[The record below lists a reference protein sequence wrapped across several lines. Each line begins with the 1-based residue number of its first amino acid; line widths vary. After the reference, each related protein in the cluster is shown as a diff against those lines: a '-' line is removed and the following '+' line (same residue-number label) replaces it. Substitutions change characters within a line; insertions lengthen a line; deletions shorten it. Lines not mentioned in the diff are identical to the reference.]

1 MTAVLDYGEIMS
13 KKRLTEKKEQSAR
26 LVYSDLS
33 LKQGFKKFLLNPLY
47 IFPVLISTIL
57 CYAYYLTHETVTID
71 SLSSDRYYHGLL
83 VAQGRLTATI
93 IENYLGFEHL
103 PIAVENIIGLICFIL
118 GATVFCIIFD
128 KAKPQSNVLPY
139 TFSTCLYI
147 TFPLMNEYFMFKGS
161 VLTTGGSILLV
172 SFALYFALKIKNL
185 IASILI
191 SSIFIFFAYSWY
203 ESFILVYIG
212 AVFLLLIL
220 LADGQKSQK
229 ELFFN
234 GFWLAPTLF
243 LGFSLEEIISN
254 AIINICNIT
263 QDNNNAVGTAWLS
276 SSATLKSF
284 FYDFIYSFV
293 SKIFCYAPFTIL
305 FIFLAVAFV
314 LMILQTKSTK
324 KPILIFFYFGLA
336 LTVFFLSIY
345 RGTESAYRTEQGI
358 PFYISAITLLLSSK
372 IINLN
377 GKKALKIIASL
388 SLVIILTVQICSS
401 NYWYHVN
408 VLRDK
413 EEKQVVCNI
422 AKDLEKYDKNKP
434 VIFIGYYQ
442 LSNNIKDKYTVK
454 KDSVAGKIIDYTS
467 KKAKKSYTY
476 TACQTSISSYIS
488 WSIYS
493 FSSAN
498 VELKKFFNSC
508 GYDFKLGTNEQFE
521 EATKKYINIPSYND
535 SGYILDAGD
544 YIVVKVGNYSPNF
557 YEFLYE

>member
-13 KKRLTEKKEQSAR
+13 KKRLTEKKEQNAR

-254 AIINICNIT
+254 AIINLCNIT

-324 KPILIFFYFGLA
+324 KPILIFFYLGLA

-345 RGTESAYRTEQGI
+345 RGAESAYRTEQGI

-372 IINLN
+372 IINSN

-467 KKAKKSYTY
+467 KKAKKPYTY

-498 VELKKFFNSC
+498 VELKKFFNAC
-508 GYDFKLGTNEQFE
+508 GYDFKLGTNEQFK

-557 YEFLYE
+557 YDFLYE

>member
-13 KKRLTEKKEQSAR
+13 KKRLTEKKEQNAR

-229 ELFFN
+229 EVFFN

-254 AIINICNIT
+254 AIINLCNIT

-293 SKIFCYAPFTIL
+293 SKIFCYAPFAIL

-345 RGTESAYRTEQGI
+345 RGAELAYRTEQGI

-372 IINLN
+372 IINSN
-377 GKKALKIIASL
+377 GKKTLKIIASL

-442 LSNNIKDKYTVK
+442 LSNNIEDKYTVK
-454 KDSVAGKIIDYTS
+454 KDSVAGRIIDYTS

-508 GYDFKLGTNEQFE
+508 GYDFKLGTNEQFK

>member
-13 KKRLTEKKEQSAR
+13 KKRLTEKKEQNAR

-33 LKQGFKKFLLNPLY
+33 LKQGFKNFLLNPMY

-103 PIAVENIIGLICFIL
+103 PIAVENIIGLICFVL

-139 TFSTCLYI
+139 TFFTCLYI
-147 TFPLMNEYFMFKGS
+147 TFPLMSEYFMFKGS

-254 AIINICNIT
+254 AIINLCNIT

-324 KPILIFFYFGLA
+324 KPILIFFYLGLA

-345 RGTESAYRTEQGI
+345 RGAESAYRTEQGI

-377 GKKALKIIASL
+377 GKKTLKIIASL

-442 LSNNIKDKYTVK
+442 LSDNIKDKYAVK
-454 KDSVAGKIIDYTS
+454 KDSVAGKIINYTS
-467 KKAKKSYTY
+467 KKAEKSYTY

-498 VELKKFFNSC
+498 VELKKFFNAC

-544 YIVVKVGNYSPNF
+544 YIVVKVGNYTPNF

>member
-13 KKRLTEKKEQSAR
+13 KKRLTEKKEQNAR

-33 LKQGFKKFLLNPLY
+33 LKQGFKKFLLNPMY

-93 IENYLGFEHL
+93 VENYLGFEHL

-139 TFSTCLYI
+139 TFFTCLYI

-314 LMILQTKSTK
+314 LMIIQTKSTK
-324 KPILIFFYFGLA
+324 KPILIFFYLGLA

-345 RGTESAYRTEQGI
+345 RGAESAYRTEQGI
-358 PFYISAITLLLSSK
+358 PFYIGAITLLLSSK
-372 IINLN
+372 IINLH

-442 LSNNIKDKYTVK
+442 LSNNIEDKYTVK
-454 KDSVAGKIIDYTS
+454 KDSVAGRIINYTS

-508 GYDFKLGTNEQFE
+508 GYDFKLGTNEQFK

-544 YIVVKVGNYSPNF
+544 YIVVKVGNYTPNF

>member
-13 KKRLTEKKEQSAR
+13 KKRLTEKKEQNAR

-33 LKQGFKKFLLNPLY
+33 LKQGFKKFLLNPMY

-93 IENYLGFEHL
+93 VENYLGFEHL

-185 IASILI
+185 IVSILI

-345 RGTESAYRTEQGI
+345 RGTELAYRTEQGI

-372 IINLN
+372 IINSN
-377 GKKALKIIASL
+377 GKKALRIIASL

-442 LSNNIKDKYTVK
+442 LSNNIEDKYTVK
-454 KDSVAGKIIDYTS
+454 KDSVSGRIINYTS

>member
-13 KKRLTEKKEQSAR
+13 KKRLTEKKEQNAR

-139 TFSTCLYI
+139 TFFTCLYI

-324 KPILIFFYFGLA
+324 KPILIFFYLGLA

-345 RGTESAYRTEQGI
+345 RGAESAYRTEQGI

-372 IINLN
+372 IINLH

-408 VLRDK
+408 ALRDK

-442 LSNNIKDKYTVK
+442 LSNNIEDKYTVK
-454 KDSVAGKIIDYTS
+454 KDSVAGRIINYTS

-488 WSIYS
+488 WSICP

-508 GYDFKLGTNEQFE
+508 GYDFKLGTNEQFK

-544 YIVVKVGNYSPNF
+544 YVVVKVGNYSPNF

>member
-13 KKRLTEKKEQSAR
+13 KKRLTEKKEQNAR

-33 LKQGFKKFLLNPLY
+33 LKQGFKKFLLNPMY

-139 TFSTCLYI
+139 TFFTCLYI

-254 AIINICNIT
+254 AIINLCNIT

-293 SKIFCYAPFTIL
+293 SKIFCYAPFAIL
-305 FIFLAVAFV
+305 FIFLGVAFV

-345 RGTESAYRTEQGI
+345 RGAESAYRTEQGI
-358 PFYISAITLLLSSK
+358 PFYIGAITLLLSSK
-372 IINLN
+372 IINSN

-454 KDSVAGKIIDYTS
+454 KDSVAGRIINYTS
-467 KKAKKSYTY
+467 KKAEKPYTY

-508 GYDFKLGTNEQFE
+508 GYDFKLGTNEQFK

-544 YIVVKVGNYSPNF
+544 YIVVKVGNYTPNF

>member
-128 KAKPQSNVLPY
+128 KAKPQSNVFPY

-263 QDNNNAVGTAWLS
+263 QDNNNAVGTAWLT

-358 PFYISAITLLLSSK
+358 PFYIGAITLLLSSK
-372 IINLN
+372 IINSN

-422 AKDLEKYDKNKP
+422 AKDLEKYDENKP

-454 KDSVAGKIIDYTS
+454 KDSVAGKIIDHTS

-508 GYDFKLGTNEQFE
+508 GYDFKLGTNKQFE

-544 YIVVKVGNYSPNF
+544 YIVVKVGNYAPNF

>member
-13 KKRLTEKKEQSAR
+13 KKRLTEKKEQNAR

-93 IENYLGFEHL
+93 VENYLGFEHL

-314 LMILQTKSTK
+314 LMIFQTKSTK

-372 IINLN
+372 IINSN
-377 GKKALKIIASL
+377 GKKALRIIASL

-508 GYDFKLGTNEQFE
+508 GYDFKLGTNKQFE

-544 YIVVKVGNYSPNF
+544 YIVVKVGNYTPNF

>member
-13 KKRLTEKKEQSAR
+13 KKRLTEKKEQNAR

-47 IFPVLISTIL
+47 ILPVLISTIL

-139 TFSTCLYI
+139 TFFTCLYI

-220 LADGQKSQK
+220 LADGKKSQK

-254 AIINICNIT
+254 AIINLCNIT

-305 FIFLAVAFV
+305 FIFLAIAFG

-324 KPILIFFYFGLA
+324 KPILVFFYFGLA

-377 GKKALKIIASL
+377 GKKALRIIASL

-508 GYDFKLGTNEQFE
+508 GYDFKLGTNEQFK

-544 YIVVKVGNYSPNF
+544 YIVVKVGNYTPNF

>member
-13 KKRLTEKKEQSAR
+13 KKRLTEKKEQNAR

-220 LADGQKSQK
+220 LANGQKSQK

-254 AIINICNIT
+254 AIINLCNIT

-284 FYDFIYSFV
+284 FYDFIYSFI
-293 SKIFCYAPFTIL
+293 SKIFCYAPFAIL
-305 FIFLAVAFV
+305 FIFLGVAFV

-345 RGTESAYRTEQGI
+345 RGAESAYRTEQGI

-372 IINLN
+372 IINLH

-442 LSNNIKDKYTVK
+442 LSNNIEDKYAVK
-454 KDSVAGKIIDYTS
+454 KDSVAGRIIDYTS
-467 KKAKKSYTY
+467 KKAEKSYAY

-508 GYDFKLGTNEQFE
+508 GYDFKLGTNEQFK

-544 YIVVKVGNYSPNF
+544 YIVVKVGNYTPNF

>member
-13 KKRLTEKKEQSAR
+13 KKRLTEKKEQNAR

-33 LKQGFKKFLLNPLY
+33 LKQGFKKFLLNPMY

-139 TFSTCLYI
+139 TFFTCLYI

-254 AIINICNIT
+254 AIINLCNIT

-324 KPILIFFYFGLA
+324 KPILIFFYLGLA

-345 RGTESAYRTEQGI
+345 RGAESAYRTEQGI

-372 IINLN
+372 IINSN

-442 LSNNIKDKYTVK
+442 LSNNIEDKYTVK
-454 KDSVAGKIIDYTS
+454 KDSVAGRIINYTS

-508 GYDFKLGTNEQFE
+508 GYDFKLGTNEQFK

-557 YEFLYE
+557 YDFLYE

>member
-13 KKRLTEKKEQSAR
+13 KKRLTEKKEQNAR

-254 AIINICNIT
+254 AIINLCNIT

-314 LMILQTKSTK
+314 LMILQTKSAK

-345 RGTESAYRTEQGI
+345 RGAESAYRTEQGI
-358 PFYISAITLLLSSK
+358 PFYIGAITLLLSSK

-377 GKKALKIIASL
+377 SKKALKIIASL

-442 LSNNIKDKYTVK
+442 LSNNIEDKYTVK
-454 KDSVAGKIIDYTS
+454 KDSVAGRIINYTS

-508 GYDFKLGTNEQFE
+508 GYDFKLGTNEQFK

-544 YIVVKVGNYSPNF
+544 YIVVKVGNYTPNF

>member
-33 LKQGFKKFLLNPLY
+33 LKQGFKKFLLNPMY

-57 CYAYYLTHETVTID
+57 CYAYYLAHETVTID

-314 LMILQTKSTK
+314 LMILQTKNTK

-345 RGTESAYRTEQGI
+345 RGAELAYRTEQGI
-358 PFYISAITLLLSSK
+358 PFYIGAITLLLSSK
-372 IINLN
+372 IINSN

-388 SLVIILTVQICSS
+388 SLVIILTAQICSS

-442 LSNNIKDKYTVK
+442 LSNNIEDKYTVK
-454 KDSVAGKIIDYTS
+454 KDSVAGRIINYTS
-467 KKAKKSYTY
+467 KKAKKSYDY

-488 WSIYS
+488 WSICP

-508 GYDFKLGTNEQFE
+508 GYDFKLGTNEQFK

-544 YIVVKVGNYSPNF
+544 YIVVKVGNYTPNF

>member
-1 MTAVLDYGEIMS
+1 MS
-13 KKRLTEKKEQSAR
+13 KKRLTEKKEQNIR

-33 LKQGFKKFLLNPLY
+33 LKQEFKKFLLNPLY

-93 IENYLGFEHL
+93 VENYLGFEHL

-118 GATVFCIIFD
+118 GATLFCIIFD
-128 KAKPQSNVLPY
+128 KAKPQKNILPY
-139 TFSTCLYI
+139 TFFTCLYI
-147 TFPLMNEYFMFKGS
+147 TFPLMSEYFMFKGS

-172 SFALYFALKIKNL
+172 SFALFFALKIKNY
-185 IASILI
+185 IVSIFI

-234 GFWLAPTLF
+234 GFLLTPTLF

-263 QDNNNAVGTAWLS
+263 IDYNNDVGTAWLAC
-276 SSATLKSF
+276 SATLKSF

-305 FIFLAVAFV
+305 FIFLGVAFV

-358 PFYISAITLLLSSK
+358 PFYIGAITLLLSSK
-372 IINLN
+372 IINSN
-377 GKKALKIIASL
+377 AKKALKIIASL

-413 EEKQVVCNI
+413 EEKQVICNI
-422 AKDLEKYDKNKP
+422 ANDLEKYDKNKP
-434 VIFIGYYQ
+434 VIFIGDYQ
-442 LSNNIKDKYTVK
+442 LSDNIKDKYTVK
-454 KDSVAGKIIDYTS
+454 KDSIAGKIIDYTS
-467 KKAKKSYTY
+467 QKAKTSYDY
-476 TACQTSISSYIS
+476 CACQTSIRSYIT

-493 FSSAN
+493 FLSAN
-498 VELKKFFNSC
+498 VELEKFFNAC
-508 GYDFKLGTNEQFE
+508 GYDFKLGTNEQFI

-535 SGYILDAGD
+535 SGYILDTGD
-544 YIVVKVGNYSPNF
+544 YIVVKVGDYTPDF

>member
-13 KKRLTEKKEQSAR
+13 KKRLTEKKEQNAR

-93 IENYLGFEHL
+93 VENYLGFEHL
-103 PIAVENIIGLICFIL
+103 PIAVENVIGLICFIL

-276 SSATLKSF
+276 SSATVKSF

-324 KPILIFFYFGLA
+324 KPILIFFYLGLA

-358 PFYISAITLLLSSK
+358 PFYIGAITLLLSSK
-372 IINLN
+372 IINSN

-442 LSNNIKDKYTVK
+442 LSNNIKDKYAVK
-454 KDSVAGKIIDYTS
+454 KDSVAGRIINYTS

-508 GYDFKLGTNEQFE
+508 GYDFKLGTNKQFE

-544 YIVVKVGNYSPNF
+544 YIVVKVGNYTPNF

>member
-13 KKRLTEKKEQSAR
+13 KKRLTEKKKQNAR
-26 LVYSDLS
+26 LVLSDLS

-57 CYAYYLTHETVTID
+57 CYAYYITHETVTID

-93 IENYLGFEHL
+93 VENYLGFEHL

-128 KAKPQSNVLPY
+128 KAKPQKSVLPY
-139 TFSTCLYI
+139 TFFTCLYI

-263 QDNNNAVGTAWLS
+263 PDNNNAVGTAWLS

-305 FIFLAVAFV
+305 FIFLAVAFI
-314 LMILQTKSTK
+314 LMIFQAKSTK
-324 KPILIFFYFGLA
+324 KPILVFFYLGLA

-345 RGTESAYRTEQGI
+345 RGAESAYRTEQGI
-358 PFYISAITLLLSSK
+358 PFYIGAITLLLSSK

-388 SLVIILTVQICSS
+388 SLVIILTVQIYSS

-454 KDSVAGKIIDYTS
+454 KDSVAGKIINYTS
-467 KKAKKSYTY
+467 QKAGKSYAY

-498 VELKKFFNSC
+498 VELKKFFNEC
-508 GYDFKLGTNEQFE
+508 GYDFKLGTNEQFK

-544 YIVVKVGNYSPNF
+544 YIVVKVGNYTPNL

>member
-13 KKRLTEKKEQSAR
+13 KKRLTEKKEQNAR

-139 TFSTCLYI
+139 TFFTCLYI

-314 LMILQTKSTK
+314 LMIFQTKSTK
-324 KPILIFFYFGLA
+324 KPILIFFYLGLA

-345 RGTESAYRTEQGI
+345 RGAESAYRTEQGI
-358 PFYISAITLLLSSK
+358 PFYIGAITLLLSSK
-372 IINLN
+372 IINLH

-442 LSNNIKDKYTVK
+442 LSNSIEDKHTVK
-454 KDSVAGKIIDYTS
+454 KDSVAGKIINYTS

-498 VELKKFFNSC
+498 VELEKFFNSC
-508 GYDFKLGTNEQFE
+508 GYDFKLGTNEQFK

>member
-13 KKRLTEKKEQSAR
+13 KKRLTEKKEQNAR

-33 LKQGFKKFLLNPLY
+33 LKQGFKKFLLNPMY

-57 CYAYYLTHETVTID
+57 CYAYYLAHETVTID

-212 AVFLLLIL
+212 SVVLLLIL

-263 QDNNNAVGTAWLS
+263 QDNNNAVGTAWLT

-305 FIFLAVAFV
+305 FIFLAIAFG

-324 KPILIFFYFGLA
+324 KPILVFFYFGLA

-345 RGTESAYRTEQGI
+345 RGAESAYRTEQGI
-358 PFYISAITLLLSSK
+358 PFYIGAITLLLSSK

>member
-13 KKRLTEKKEQSAR
+13 KKRLTEKKEQNAR

-33 LKQGFKKFLLNPLY
+33 LKQGFKKFLLNPMY

-220 LADGQKSQK
+220 LADGKKSQK

-293 SKIFCYAPFTIL
+293 SKIFCYAPFAIL
-305 FIFLAVAFV
+305 FIFLGVAFV

-345 RGTESAYRTEQGI
+345 RGAESAYRTEQGI
-358 PFYISAITLLLSSK
+358 PFYIGAITLLLSSK
-372 IINLN
+372 IINSN

-442 LSNNIKDKYTVK
+442 LSNNIEDKYTVK
-454 KDSVAGKIIDYTS
+454 KDSVAGRIIDYTS

-488 WSIYS
+488 WSICP

-508 GYDFKLGTNEQFE
+508 GYDFKLGTNEQFK

-557 YEFLYE
+557 YDFLYE

>member
-13 KKRLTEKKEQSAR
+13 KKRLTEKKKQNAR

-33 LKQGFKKFLLNPLY
+33 LKQGFKKFLLNPVY

-139 TFSTCLYI
+139 TFFTCLYI

-254 AIINICNIT
+254 AIINLCNIT

-324 KPILIFFYFGLA
+324 KPILIFFYLGLA

-345 RGTESAYRTEQGI
+345 RGAESAYRTEQGI
-358 PFYISAITLLLSSK
+358 PFYIGAITLLLSSK
-372 IINLN
+372 IINLH

-442 LSNNIKDKYTVK
+442 LSNSIEDKHTVK
-454 KDSVAGKIIDYTS
+454 KDSVAGRIINYTS

-488 WSIYS
+488 WSICP

-508 GYDFKLGTNEQFE
+508 GYDFKLGTNEQFK

>member
-13 KKRLTEKKEQSAR
+13 KKRLTEKKEQNAR

-47 IFPVLISTIL
+47 IFPVLICTIL

-254 AIINICNIT
+254 AIINLCNIT

-293 SKIFCYAPFTIL
+293 SRIFCYAPFTIL
-305 FIFLAVAFV
+305 FIFLAVAFG
-314 LMILQTKSTK
+314 LMILQTKNTK
-324 KPILIFFYFGLA
+324 KPILIFFYLGLA

-358 PFYISAITLLLSSK
+358 PFYIGAITLLLSSK
-372 IINLN
+372 IINLH

-442 LSNNIKDKYTVK
+442 LSNNIKDKYAVK
-454 KDSVAGKIIDYTS
+454 KDSVAGRIINYTS

-493 FSSAN
+493 FSSVN

-508 GYDFKLGTNEQFE
+508 GYDFKLGTNKQFK

-557 YEFLYE
+557 YDFLYE

>member
-13 KKRLTEKKEQSAR
+13 KKRLTEKKEQNAR

-139 TFSTCLYI
+139 TFFTCLYI

-254 AIINICNIT
+254 AIINLCNIT

-305 FIFLAVAFV
+305 FIILAVAFV

-324 KPILIFFYFGLA
+324 KPILIFFYLGLA

-345 RGTESAYRTEQGI
+345 RGAESAYRTEQGI
-358 PFYISAITLLLSSK
+358 PFYIGAITLLLSSK
-372 IINLN
+372 IINSN

-442 LSNNIKDKYTVK
+442 LSNNIEDKYAVK

-467 KKAKKSYTY
+467 KKAEKSYTY

-508 GYDFKLGTNEQFE
+508 GYDFKLGTNEQFK

-544 YIVVKVGNYSPNF
+544 YIVVKVGNYTPNF

>member
-13 KKRLTEKKEQSAR
+13 KKRLTEKKGQNAR

-139 TFSTCLYI
+139 TFFTCLYI

-324 KPILIFFYFGLA
+324 KPILIFFYLGLA

-345 RGTESAYRTEQGI
+345 RGAESAYRTEQGI
-358 PFYISAITLLLSSK
+358 PFYIGAISLLLSSK

-442 LSNNIKDKYTVK
+442 LSNSIEDKHTVK
-454 KDSVAGKIIDYTS
+454 KDSVAGRIINYTS

-488 WSIYS
+488 WSICP

-508 GYDFKLGTNEQFE
+508 GYDFKLGTNEQFK

>member
-13 KKRLTEKKEQSAR
+13 KKRLTEKKEQNAR

-139 TFSTCLYI
+139 TFFTCLYI

-234 GFWLAPTLF
+234 GFWLAPTLL

-254 AIINICNIT
+254 AIINLCNIT

-305 FIFLAVAFV
+305 FIILAVAFV

-324 KPILIFFYFGLA
+324 KPILIFFYLGLA

-345 RGTESAYRTEQGI
+345 RGAESAYRTEQGI
-358 PFYISAITLLLSSK
+358 PFYIGAITLLLSSK
-372 IINLN
+372 IINSN

-442 LSNNIKDKYTVK
+442 LSNNIKDKYAVK
-454 KDSVAGKIIDYTS
+454 KDSVAGRIIDYTS
-467 KKAKKSYTY
+467 KKAEKSYTY

-508 GYDFKLGTNEQFE
+508 GYDFKLGTNEQFK
-521 EATKKYINIPSYND
+521 EATKKYINIPSYNN
-535 SGYILDAGD
+535 SGYILDTGD
-544 YIVVKVGNYSPNF
+544 YIVVKVGNYTPNF

>member
-13 KKRLTEKKEQSAR
+13 KKRLTEKKEQNAR

-263 QDNNNAVGTAWLS
+263 QDNNNAVGTAWLT

-372 IINLN
+372 IINSN
-377 GKKALKIIASL
+377 GKKALRIIASL

-442 LSNNIKDKYTVK
+442 LSNNIKDKYAVK
-454 KDSVAGKIIDYTS
+454 KDSVAGKIINYTS

-508 GYDFKLGTNEQFE
+508 GYDFKLGTNEQFK

>member
-33 LKQGFKKFLLNPLY
+33 LKQGFKKFLLNPMY

-57 CYAYYLTHETVTID
+57 CYAYYLAHETVTID

-263 QDNNNAVGTAWLS
+263 QDNNNAVDTAWLS

-314 LMILQTKSTK
+314 LMILQTKNTK

-345 RGTESAYRTEQGI
+345 RGAELAYRTEQGI
-358 PFYISAITLLLSSK
+358 PFYIGAITLLLSSK
-372 IINLN
+372 IINSN

-388 SLVIILTVQICSS
+388 SLVIILTAQICSS

-442 LSNNIKDKYTVK
+442 LSNNIEDKYTVK
-454 KDSVAGKIIDYTS
+454 KDSVAGRIINYTS
-467 KKAKKSYTY
+467 KKAKKSYDY

-488 WSIYS
+488 WSICP

-508 GYDFKLGTNEQFE
+508 GYDFKLGTNEQFK

-544 YIVVKVGNYSPNF
+544 YIVVKVGNYTPNF

>member
-13 KKRLTEKKEQSAR
+13 KKRLTEKKEQNAR

-33 LKQGFKKFLLNPLY
+33 LKQGFKKFLLNPMY

-57 CYAYYLTHETVTID
+57 CYAYYLAHETVTID

-103 PIAVENIIGLICFIL
+103 PIAIENIIGLICFIL

-263 QDNNNAVGTAWLS
+263 QDNNNAVGTAWLT

-305 FIFLAVAFV
+305 FIFLAIAFG

-324 KPILIFFYFGLA
+324 KPILVFFYFGLA

-345 RGTESAYRTEQGI
+345 RGAESAYRTEQGI
-358 PFYISAITLLLSSK
+358 PFYIGAITLLLSSK

>member
-13 KKRLTEKKEQSAR
+13 KKRLTEKKEQNAR

-33 LKQGFKKFLLNPLY
+33 LKQGFKKFLLNPMY

-57 CYAYYLTHETVTID
+57 CYAYYLAHETVTID

-139 TFSTCLYI
+139 TFFTCLYI

-314 LMILQTKSTK
+314 LMIFQTKSTK
-324 KPILIFFYFGLA
+324 KPILILFYFGLA

-372 IINLN
+372 IINSN
-377 GKKALKIIASL
+377 GKKALRIIASL

-508 GYDFKLGTNEQFE
+508 GYDFKLGTNKQFE

-544 YIVVKVGNYSPNF
+544 YIVVKVGNYTPNF

>member
-13 KKRLTEKKEQSAR
+13 KKRLTEKKEQNAR

-103 PIAVENIIGLICFIL
+103 PIAIENTIGLICFIL

-139 TFSTCLYI
+139 TFFTRLYI

-324 KPILIFFYFGLA
+324 KPILIFFYLGLA

-345 RGTESAYRTEQGI
+345 RGAELAYRAEQGI
-358 PFYISAITLLLSSK
+358 SFYIGAITLLLSSK
-372 IINLN
+372 IINSN

-422 AKDLEKYDKNKP
+422 AKDLEKYDENKP

-442 LSNNIKDKYTVK
+442 LSNNIKDKYAVK
-454 KDSVAGKIIDYTS
+454 KDSVAGKIINYTS

-508 GYDFKLGTNEQFE
+508 GYDFKLGTNEQFK

-544 YIVVKVGNYSPNF
+544 YIVVKVGNYTPNF